1 MTLQE
6 LALKLGKSEN
16 TLKTQ
21 FIRTQETLKKKG
33 IIITK
38 IGTGKKADYFLF
50 YKGDTHM
57 DNLQKL
63 NLVLTICNTIS
74 VAETKEDL
82 KNAAM
87 LVDYL
92 FDEIDM
98 DEDVIYDGTMIML
111 DKKSDKILT
120 KKEKDG
126 IEYLAETLDI
136 PYTTVLRMNDED
148 YQNEYK
154 KLMEC

>member
-1 MTLQE
+1 M
-6 LALKLGKSEN
+6 
-16 TLKTQ
+16 
-21 FIRTQETLKKKG
+21 
-33 IIITK
+33 
-38 IGTGKKADYFLF
+38 
-50 YKGDTHM
+50 DT
-57 DNLQKL
+57 LQKL

-92 FDEIDM
+92 FDEIDI

-120 KKEKDG
+120 KKEKDD